1 MMMYFCKRKKNIVE
15 APHPVITCL
24 VLADIF
30 SATLLRLADTGCFE
44 VQMFTFG
51 IVILLCMNSYVSE
64 VGSLGYL
71 VTNLVKNFVTNLVMN
86 LVNHRIW

>member
-1 MMMYFCKRKKNIVE
+1 MPGNDHADEEDGGDDVNECKQVKGTQGRSRIG
-15 APHPVITCL
+15 
-24 VLADIF
+24 
-30 SATLLRLADTGCFE
+30 TG
-44 VQMFTFG
+44 QKM
-51 IVILLCMNSYVSE
+51 E